1 MERNRQHGRKRR
13 RTRPR
18 GQQPASPTTG
28 PPSRAASRALHPRCA
43 SRPAL
48 RVLRCRL
55 RRVPLQ
61 CHGDRTASRPH
72 STGGPST
79 SQHPSTDSES
89 PLTRPRELGHSRKVS
104 MDSPTRSACALPE
117 TDVRKEDSRQKRER
131 GGVPASQV
139 GSRSSIPRA
148 ASQPAHLGLGHGSA
162 RSHCRPL
169 LLTADTPQP
178 PVPQCDPR
186 KAGPRSASP
195 SALTA
200 ITPK

>member
-104 MDSPTRSACALPE
+104 MDSPTRSARVSV
-117 TDVRKEDSRQKRER
+117 TTRQLRAPRDRREER
-131 GGVPASQV
+131 GQQTETRTG
-139 GSRSSIPRA
+139 
-148 ASQPAHLGLGHGSA
+148 
-162 RSHCRPL
+162 
-169 LLTADTPQP
+169 
-178 PVPQCDPR
+178 
-186 KAGPRSASP
+186 RSACVS
-195 SALTA
+195 SGL
-200 ITPK
+200 